1 MSWNGLAK
9 RLEGRM
15 VVLEPVTKEHERELY
30 AVAQDPQIWRWMS
43 YNAVESAETF
53 GGWFGDALR
62 ATKAGDE
69 AVFVVRSKQSGEL
82 IGSTRYMTLRPEHH
96 GLEIGWSWLVPS
108 AWGSG
113 ANAEAKLLLLEHAF
127 DRLGCIRVEFKTDAR
142 NERARLALEAIPAR
156 FEGIFRSHMLV
167 RGGERRN
174 SAFYSVTDDDW
185 PVVRT
190 LLERRINAKS

>member
-9 RLEGRM
+9 RLEGRI
-15 VVLEPVTKEHERELY
+15 VVLEPLVPEHERGLF
-30 AVAQDPQIWRWMS
+30 AAAQDAEIWRWMS

-53 GGWFGDALR
+53 HAWFEDALR
-62 ATKAGDE
+62 ASKAGEE
-69 AVFVVRSKQSGEL
+69 APFAILSAESGEP
-82 IGSTRYMTLRPEHH
+82 IGSTRYLTIRPEHR
-96 GLEIGWSWLVPS
+96 GIEIGWTWLARS
-108 AWGSG
+108 AWGTG

-142 NERARLALEAIPAR
+142 NERSRAALEAIPAR

-174 SAFYSVTDDDW
+174 SAYYSVTDDDW

-190 LLERRINAKS
+190 LLERRLSAKR

>member
-1 MSWNGLAK
+1 MPWEGLAK
-9 RLEGRM
+9 RLEGRL
-15 VVLEPVTKEHERELY
+15 VVLEPLVATHESELY
-30 AVAQDPQIWRWMS
+30 AAAQNPDVWRWMS
-43 YNAVESAETF
+43 YNAVESAERF
-53 GGWFGDALR
+53 HGWFDDALR
-62 ATKAGDE
+62 ATKAGEE

-82 IGSTRYMTLRPEHH
+82 IGSTRYMTVRPEHR

-113 ANAEAKLLLLEHAF
+113 ANAEAKFLLLEHAF
-127 DRLGCIRVEFKTDAR
+127 ERLGCIRVEFKTDAR

-190 LLERRINAKS
+190 LLERRLSSKS

>member
-1 MSWNGLAK
+1 MSWEGLAK
-9 RLEGRM
+9 RLEGRI
-15 VVLEPVTKEHERELY
+15 VVLEPFVAEHERELFS
-30 AVAQDPQIWRWMS
+30 VAQDPQIWRWMS

-53 GGWFGDALR
+53 HSWFDDALR

-69 AVFVVRSKQSGEL
+69 AVFAVRSRKSGKT
-82 IGSTRYMTLRPEHH
+82 IGSTRYMTLRPEHR

-108 AWGSG
+108 AWGTG

-142 NERARLALEAIPAR
+142 NERARLALEALPAR

-190 LLERRINAKS
+190 LLERRLSSKS